1 MLEALRRGAQT
12 WVAKLLFG
20 ILVMS
25 FALWGISGVFRGYGR
40 GSIAKIGSTEIPAED
55 FQRAFQNEI
64 EKFSRDANK
73 RITAEQARAIGLD
86 RRVLKQL
93 IGGAA
98 VEAHAK
104 NLGLDLSDKTLVDD
118 IANDPDFK
126 GPDGKFSKQG
136 FDALLR
142 QNGLSE
148 QGFLKIRRKDELRK
162 QLIGAFVT
170 GQATPKPLVEIM
182 HAYNGEK
189 RALQSL
195 TIDAD
200 KAVTV
205 AEPEDS
211 KLKEIY
217 EAGKAKFMT
226 PEYRKFSALLL
237 TIDGLK
243 KQVVVKDEEIAS
255 AYEATKDSYDTA
267 EQRRIQ
273 QIAFKDKA
281 AAEVAKKA
289 LSDGSKSFGD
299 AAKETG
305 AKDTDVDLGMITKR
319 GLIDPKIAGVAFSLA
334 KDAISDV
341 VEGRFAT
348 VLVRVTQIEPG
359 VTRTLADVKD
369 QVRDKLAGEKAK
381 AELQKKRDE
390 VDDLRNAGKT
400 LQEIAE
406 TLKLSFVEVASADQ
420 RGLTPDGKPALES
433 PDAQKLVTQAF
444 APDQATEQDAVELGD
459 GGYGWVNHLSTEVP
473 KQKPFEEVKDQ
484 VKAQHLASERKR
496 LVEELAGKL
505 VERVNAGEPMS
516 ALEAASGGT
525 KVEKI
530 EAFSRSSI
538 PTGLSESA
546 VIQAFALQ
554 KGKATSAESADHK
567 SRTIVVVDDIIPAAA
582 ATKEQTDKL
591 SHDVE
596 ADLTN
601 QALNEY
607 TTALQ
612 NRLGLHMNEDEMK
625 RALGVPEPQ

>member
-40 GSIAKIGSTEIPAED
+40 GSIAKIGGSEIPAED

-73 RITAEQARAIGLD
+73 RITAEQARAMGLD

-98 VEAHAK
+98 IEAHAQ
-104 NLGLDLSDKTLVDD
+104 NLGLALSDKTLVDD

-170 GQATPKPLVEIM
+170 GQATPKPLIDIM
-182 HAYNGEK
+182 HAFTNEK
-189 RALQSL
+189 RALQWA

-205 AEPEDS
+205 AEPDDA
-211 KLKEIY
+211 KLKELY
-217 EAGKAKFMT
+217 EAGKSKFMT
-226 PEYRKFSALLL
+226 PEYRKFAALLL
-237 TIDGLK
+237 TVDALK
-243 KQVVVKDEEIAS
+243 KQVVVTDEEIAA
-255 AYEATKDSYDTA
+255 AYEATKDTYDKP

-281 AAEVAKKA
+281 TAEAAKKA
-289 LSDGSKSFGD
+289 LTDGSKSFGD
-299 AAKETG
+299 AAKEAG
-305 AKDTDVDLGMITKR
+305 AKDTDVDLGLITKK
-319 GLIDPKIAGVAFSLA
+319 GLIDQKIADVAFSLA
-334 KDAISDV
+334 KDAVSDV
-341 VEGRFAT
+341 IEGRFAT
-348 VLVRVTQIEPG
+348 VLVRVTQVEPG
-359 VTRTLADVKD
+359 VNHTLTDVKD

-381 AELQKKRDE
+381 TELQKKRDE
-390 VDDLRNAGKT
+390 ADDLRNAGKT
-400 LQEIAE
+400 LKDVADA
-406 TLKLSFVEVASADQ
+406 LKLSFIEVASSDKS
-420 RGLTPDGKPALES
+420 GLTPDGKPAIDS
-433 PDAQKLVTQAF
+433 KDAQKLVAQAF
-444 APDQATEQDAVELGD
+444 APDPAADQDAIELAD
-459 GGYGWVNHLSTEVP
+459 GGYGWVNQLATEVP
-473 KQKPFEEVKDQ
+473 KQKPIDDVKDQ
-484 VKAQHLASERKR
+484 VKAQFLASERKR
-496 LVEELAGKL
+496 LVVELAGKL
-505 VERVNAGEPMS
+505 VERVNAGEALS
-516 ALEAASGGT
+516 AIEAASGG
-525 KVEKI
+525 KVEKT
-530 EAFSRSSI
+530 EPFSRSSI
-538 PTGLSESA
+538 PTGLSESG

-554 KGKATSAESADHK
+554 KGRATSAESADRK
-567 SRTIVVVDDIIPAAA
+567 SRTIIVVEDIIPAAV
-582 ATKEQTDKL
+582 ATKEQAEKL
-591 SHDVE
+591 TRDIE

-607 TTALQ
+607 TTSLQ
-612 NRLGLHMNEDEMK
+612 SRLGLHMNEDELK
-625 RALGVPEPQ
+625 RALGAPEPQ